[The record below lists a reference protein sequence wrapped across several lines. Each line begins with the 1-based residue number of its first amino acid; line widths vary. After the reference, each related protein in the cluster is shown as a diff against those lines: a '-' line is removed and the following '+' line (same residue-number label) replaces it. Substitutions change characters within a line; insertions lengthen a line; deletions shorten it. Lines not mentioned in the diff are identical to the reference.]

1 MTQPTPI
8 DHPISKLS
16 FFLRHTAAWKREV
29 RENAETVQEGLSRP
43 GVLTDADVARIKRV
57 YTEQQ
62 EDLALFEAQS
72 ARWAALPNLTGSR
85 RSGLAELDDHLAELR
100 RINAQILDMA
110 ALLERATLEQQMSA
124 PDVEWGIAALRGE
137 LPRM

>member
-29 RENAETVQEGLSRP
+29 RENAETTKEGLSRP

-72 ARWAALPNLTGSR
+72 ARWAALPNLSGTR
-85 RSGLAELDDHLAELR
+85 RSGLAELDGNLAELR

-137 LPRM
+137 MSRM

>member
-1 MTQPTPI
+1 MPEPTPI

-16 FFLRHTAAWKREV
+16 FFIRHTAEWKRDV
-29 RENAETVQEGLSRP
+29 RENAETIEEGLGRP
-43 GVLTDADVARIKRV
+43 GALRDADVTRITRV

-85 RSGLAELDDHLAELR
+85 RMGLAELDENLAELR
-100 RINAQILDMA
+100 RLNARVLDAA

-124 PDVEWGIAALRGE
+124 SDLEWGIAAVQGQ